1 MVLISA
7 SLLAAEYAC
16 LGAEMQRAV
25 QAGVDSFHFDWM
37 DGHYVPNLALT
48 PNHLRALRPYSQLP
62 FHVHLELG
70 NPDQVLSSFPA
81 FPADMIFVQ
90 RDTLPDPAATFDMI
104 RSRGMKVGLALNP
117 DDALENALPFLDR
130 IDDLL
135 ILGVYPGFGGQS
147 MQARTLDKV
156 AAARRLLDMQPQR
169 VTITVDGGVKPGNA
183 AGLVQAGADCLIIG
197 TALFQS
203 PDMTEFVRSL
213 REDIAA
219 SQRR

>member
-7 SLLAAEYAC
+7 SLLAADYAC
-16 LGAEMQRAV
+16 LGTEMQRAV
-25 QAGVDSFHFDWM
+25 LAGVDAFHFDFM

-48 PNHLRALRPYSQLP
+48 PDHLKALRPYSELP

-70 NPDQVLSSFPA
+70 NPDQVLASFPA
-81 FPADMIFVQ
+81 FHADMIYVQ
-90 RDTLPDPAATFDMI
+90 WDTLPNPAATFDTI
-104 RSRGMKVGLALNP
+104 RSRDMKVGLALNP
-117 DDALENALPFLDR
+117 DDALENAVPFMDQ

-147 MQARTLDKV
+147 MQPGTRDKV
-156 AAARRLLDMQPQR
+156 AAARPLLDVQPHR
-169 VTITVDGGVKPGNA
+169 ISITVDGGVKSENA
-183 AGLVQAGADCLIIG
+183 AALVQAGADCLIIG

-203 PDMTEFVRSL
+203 SDMAGFVRSL

-219 SQRR
+219 SLHR